1 MRADF
6 TAPELALLQ
15 ATAFQLHLRA
25 YIANTDGAWKNLAD
39 LDGISHL
46 YDVAVDLDIDN
57 KIETCGIHL
66 KRDTGATRSLSPLRT
81 DSTLNRDAA
90 TDFAPL
96 LDAGRDVY
104 AQVAVTAP
112 GGTPGPSDWHTV
124 FVGTVDRVAFAGPMV
139 VLDCRDEAALLADRY
154 NVAAYT
160 LNYVDAPVPLET
172 AIQEVLDRADTAAD
186 ATFAP
191 TLYAPTSPDYLVN
204 HFRGEIEPILDQVLR
219 LAQLTG
225 WDARQLWDTPTGAFR
240 FTLYDPQRSKT
251 VPDVTFA
258 PNQYIDVQELA
269 VDRTNVRNQIL
280 CSFGYATDAS
290 RLVPRGVLDTESI
303 SRYGRRTLHFIEA
316 TESPINTEAEADAM
330 IAYALSDLKEPDAEL
345 QVEMLPRPE
354 LELHDLCRFEAN
366 GVHFD
371 TDTDLA
377 ITKIRTRFG
386 GDKPRTILGLRGTP
400 AAYYRGW
407 IRRARVPVTP
417 VSDTQADVDDFISD
431 IRVTRISAT
440 QAQITATL
448 AASVDTVFAYDE
460 VLTATASF
468 PEPDEEPTFVEN
480 ADNTFTLTVEL
491 PGHGQRTYVQLEP
504 RDADY
509 QVLGGVRRITID
521 PLGEVVAYTTSAEEP
536 SAGSGRITIALTD
549 SGGFVDTTTKVRFRE
564 TRLGVTTVHA
574 ATTAPASTTT
584 TGTYTYDVTLDAKHP
599 VLVESEWVDTDGSA
613 HPIGSWTFDRDK
625 NANVVNVAA
634 AAEGNTGRVKATFDT
649 DTAIGADCAGYSLD
663 GADWTTFAVDADR
676 AGVATIP
683 LTNEPQTI
691 YVRGKNSAGAWGPSV
706 LAELPPGEVAWTS
719 SAEEPS
725 ATTGRVTIVLDDS
738 AGHVDPTQR
747 IRFRVLQNGA
757 VTDGA
762 ATTAPGSGTSGTYTK
777 DIVLDAKHPILLEA
791 YATLTDATTVSLGSW
806 TFDRDKNANV
816 VNVAVAPHGDTA
828 RVKATFDTDT
838 AVGVDNAGYSLNG
851 GTDWTTFDVASDRT
865 GVVELALTS
874 SQQTVHVRG
883 KNGAGTWGPAV
894 AVELPLYAPELELDV
909 THGTNQTTIAYT
921 AVGPVELSIDGG
933 PWSAAPA
940 SPFVVSW
947 AAAPQEYRFRVNVG
961 GLWAPGYAAIPAI
974 PGTQLV
980 AIEQPVISIDSTNE
994 EFDISWAHS
1003 GLPSGYYFRVVW
1015 QDDDANVGYRNSS
1028 ATSTTGA
1035 LSLTSGGDHGYA
1047 TIDPGFTWEIS
1058 CYVEAR
1064 TAGGAIAGTSPVA
1077 TERFSHT

>member
-46 YDVAVDLDIDN
+46 HDVAVDLDIDN
-57 KIETCGIHL
+57 KIASCQIHL

-90 TDFAPL
+90 ADFAPL

-112 GGTPGPSDWHTV
+112 GGTPAPSDWHTV

-154 NVAAYT
+154 NVAAFT
-160 LNYVDAPVPLET
+160 LNYADAPVPLET

-191 TLYAPTSPDYLVN
+191 TLHAPTSPAYLVN
-204 HFRGEIEPILDQVLR
+204 HFRGEIEPILDQVQR

-225 WDARQLWDTPTGAFR
+225 WDVRYLWDATTGAFR
-240 FTLYDPQRSKT
+240 FTLYDPQREKT

-280 CSFGYATDAS
+280 CSYGFATDTS
-290 RLVPRGVLDTESI
+290 RLVPRGVLDVASI
-303 SRYGRRTLHFIEA
+303 ARYGRRTLHFIEA
-316 TESPINTEAEADAM
+316 TESAINTEAEADAM

-345 QVEMLPRPE
+345 QVEMFPFPPV
-354 LELHDLCRFEAN
+354 ELHDLGRFTAN

-371 TDTDLA
+371 TNTDLA
-377 ITKIRTRFG
+377 VTRIRHRFG

-417 VSDTQADVDDFISD
+417 TSDTQPDVDDFLSD
-431 IRVTRISAT
+431 LRITRLSSTET
-440 QAQITATL
+440 QLSWTRAG
-448 AASVDTVFAYDE
+448 SVDVVFAYVE
-460 VLTATASF
+460 TLPATAAF
-468 PEPDEEPTFVEN
+468 PEPTGEPAFLAAGT
-480 ADNTFTLTVEL
+480 DTLTVAL
-491 PGHGQRTYVQLEP
+491 PQAGQRTFVQLEP

-509 QVLGGVRRITID
+509 QVLGGVRRIAID
-521 PLGEVVAYTTSAEEP
+521 PMGEVISVSYEASEP
-536 SAGSGRITIALTD
+536 SENTGRVSIVLTD
-549 SGGFVDTTTKVRFRE
+549 SGGFVDTTDKVRFRK
-564 TRLGVTTVHA
+564 TLLGVTTDDA
-574 ATTAPASTTT
+574 ATTGPSGATTS
-584 TGTYTYDVTLDAKHP
+584 GTYTCDLSLDAKHP
-599 VLVESEWVDTDGSA
+599 TLVEAYWTDTDGQE

-625 NANVVNVAA
+625 NANVVNVAV
-634 AAEGNTGRVKATFDT
+634 AAEGNTGRVKVTFDT
-649 DTAIGADCAGYSLD
+649 DTVIGADNASHSLD
-663 GADWTTFAVDADR
+663 GSVWTTFAVDADR

-683 LTNEPQTI
+683 LTNAPQTI
-691 YVRGKNSAGAWGPSV
+691 YLRGKNSAGAWGPSV
-706 LAELPPGEVAWTS
+706 LAELPPGEVAWAS

-747 IRFRVLQNGA
+747 VRFRVLQNGA

-777 DIVLDAKHPILLEA
+777 EITLDAKHPILLEA

-816 VNVAVAPHGDTA
+816 VNVAAAPHGDTA